1 MRDAAEELPE
11 EGAGLGE
18 AAAKHLVAAGRRR
31 RGGLAG
37 PVLASSPPRSGGAK
51 WSRVAGGGDWI
62 LACGREAARFEKGP
76 PIHLL
81 EDVDA
86 T

>member
-1 MRDAAEELPE
+1 MPLCRAAAE
-11 EGAGLGE
+11 GLGSSDGC
-18 AAAKHLVAAGRRR
+18 AV
-31 RGGLAG
+31 RGG
-37 PVLASSPPRSGGAK
+37 
-51 WSRVAGGGDWI
+51 VAGGGDWI